1 MASASNLRILRPQT
15 WATMSASERS
25 QLCARG
31 LADIFDPALRSSI
44 NNIIED
50 VRQNGDEAVCR
61 ALATFD
67 GVTLSPAQLAISAE
81 EIAAATVDPALESAL
96 IDAISHLRAFNEHL
110 MERASAWS
118 IELEPGLFAGEKIT
132 PISSVG
138 LFVPSGKASY
148 PSVAYQLGV
157 PAVVAGVK
165 DIALLVP
172 PAPGANGAVDPAV
185 LVVCRLLGI
194 TRVYRANGPAGIA
207 ALGLVPRVFRPC
219 AKLLAR
225 VAPQSP
231 APKWKCSATA
241 WPP

>member
-1 MASASNLRILRPQT
+1 MASASDLRILRPLT
-15 WATMSASERS
+15 WANMSASERA

-31 LADIFDPALRSSI
+31 LSDIFDPALRSSI
-44 NNIIED
+44 GAIVED

-67 GVTLSPAQLAISAE
+67 GVTLLPAQLAISPE

-157 PAVVAGVK
+157 PAVIAGVK

-207 ALGLVPRVFRPC
+207 ALGFGTE
-219 AKLLAR
+219 
-225 VAPQSP
+225 SI
-231 APKWKCSATA
+231 
-241 WPP
+241 